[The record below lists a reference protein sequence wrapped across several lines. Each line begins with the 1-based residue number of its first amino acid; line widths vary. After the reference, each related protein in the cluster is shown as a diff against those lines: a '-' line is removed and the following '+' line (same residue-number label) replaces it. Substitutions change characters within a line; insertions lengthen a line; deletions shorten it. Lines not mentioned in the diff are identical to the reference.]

1 MEGTQANEI
10 ARPRRQAGR
19 HRATRHGA
27 WTAATVR
34 ALDITVAMSV
44 LLVFGPVLAFLALLV
59 RATSAGPALY
69 RQPRLGRDKRIFT
82 LLKLRTMYVHSDDAI
97 HREYVTTQLTGDQ
110 PQAAGRRGLFKLEGD
125 PRVTLVGSW
134 LRRTSLDELP
144 QLLNVLKGDMSVVG
158 PRPVLA
164 WEAELFADRHQRR
177 FEVKPGITGLWQVS
191 GRSRLS
197 MQQAL
202 DLDADYVRRRSLGL
216 DLLILLRTLPALMRG
231 GAA

>member
-1 MEGTQANEI
+1 
-10 ARPRRQAGR
+10 
-19 HRATRHGA
+19 
-27 WTAATVR
+27 VR
-34 ALDITVAMSV
+34 ALDIAVALPALV
-44 LLVFGPVLAFLALLV
+44 LCGPLLAFLALLV
-59 RATSAGPALY
+59 RATSRGPALY
-69 RQPRLGRDKRIFT
+69 RQQRLGRGKHVFT

-97 HREYVTTQLTGDQ
+97 HREYVTTQLTGSQ
-110 PQAAGRRGLFKLEGD
+110 PQVCGRRGLFKLDGD

-144 QLLNVLKGDMSVVG
+144 QLLNVLKGEMSVVG

-164 WEAELFADRHQRR
+164 WEAELFAARHQRR

-191 GRSRLS
+191 GRSRLT

-202 DLDADYVRRRSLGL
+202 DLDAEYVRRRSLAL
-216 DLLILLRTLPALMRG
+216 DVMILLRTLPALMKG